1 MKKSTLVIEIR
12 KKKSFLC
19 LGLDPDI
26 EKMPHHLSKDV
37 KGIKKFCLEII
48 ESTKDYCVAY
58 KPNSAFFEALG
69 WQGLKVLEE
78 VILAIPKTHFII
90 LDAKRGDIGNTSRMY
105 AKACFETMK
114 ADAITVAPYMG
125 EDSVRP
131 FLEFKDKWAIILGL
145 TSNDGSKD
153 FELKKTEGKDLFE
166 VVLEECAKWGNA
178 ENTMFVIGATQGQ
191 YMKRV
196 RQIVPNHFLL
206 VPGIGAQGG
215 SFEDVCNHLMNDEIG
230 ILINASREIIY
241 ASSETDY
248 AEKAGQKARALALKM
263 SSWVL

>member
-1 MKKSTLVIEIR
+1 MNKSTLILEIR

-19 LGLDPDI
+19 VGLDPDV
-26 EKMPHHLSKDV
+26 EKMPTHLSKDIEGV
-37 KGIKKFCLEII
+37 KKFCLDII
-48 ESTKDYCVAY
+48 QSTKESCVAY

-69 WQGLKVLEE
+69 WRGMQVLEE
-78 VILAIPKTHFII
+78 VIDAIPKSHFII
-90 LDAKRGDIGNTSRMY
+90 ADAKRGDIGNTSKMY
-105 AKACFETMK
+105 AKAFFETMK

-145 TSNDGSKD
+145 TSNAGSKD
-153 FELKKTEGKDLFE
+153 FELKKMEGKDLYE
-166 VVLEECAKWGNA
+166 IVLEECAKWGNS

-206 VPGIGAQGG
+206 VPGVGAQGG
-215 SFEDVCNHLMNDEIG
+215 SLDDVCNHLINDEIG

-241 ASSETDY
+241 ASSETDF
-248 AEKAGQKARALALKM
+248 AEKAGQKAKELALKM
-263 SSWVL
+263 SSWVK